1 MIWFAKIQNWSV
13 RWLDSWVWLSAMIVE
28 KSPLYF
34 ELEVAYKLLKL
45 HNAMEESN
53 SSQHTKHTHTHTHI
67 YIYTYTALLW
77 YILQSL
83 QCYINDTTNIFP
95 QHCCNWSFPVR
106 VFSPFEVRSSSHQ
119 MELHRFLNWVKTHS
133 GKHQLNSQNKNYSVS
148 KVWPVRK

>member
-1 MIWFAKIQNWSV
+1 MWSDLPKFKIDLSNDWTAEFGWAL
-13 RWLDSWVWLSAMIVE
+13 WLLKKVHYI
-28 KSPLYF
+28 YF

-45 HNAMEESN
+45 HNAIEESN
-53 SSQHTKHTHTHTHI
+53 SSQHTHTH
-67 YIYTYTALLW
+67 TALLW

-133 GKHQLNSQNKNYSVS
+133 GKQQLNSQNKNYSVS
-148 KVWPVRK
+148 KV

>member
-53 SSQHTKHTHTHTHI
+53 SSQHTKQTHTNI
-67 YIYTYTALLW
+67 YIYIYIYCTATI
-77 YILQSL
+77 YIAVSAVLHQW
-83 QCYINDTTNIFP
+83 QTNMFP
-95 QHCCNWSFPVR
+95 QHCCNWSFPVQ

-133 GKHQLNSQNKNYSVS
+133 WKQQLNSQNKNYSVS
-148 KVWPVRK
+148 KV